1 LQAQPNHA
9 LEPTAPSHAE
19 HRGSARIVGRTNE
32 TKKYGSTRKKNKSH
46 LAAPRI
52 RVIRIRSASDSRER
66 ALSGGGALLSFSSGG
81 RVNSRHRAVGEAKC
95 RNRASGL
102 STYGGVRLARRGT
115 RARRRVSG
123 VSGNFSG
130 TVDAAGLFTA
140 GASIRSSVSVTRPSG
155 SSRTACWGHQHRSR
169 QSVASPSRR
178 LAGRPHGHVR
188 AWLIR
193 TVGSLDR
200 FAENGRSISRSRFGF
215 HHRWRHHAPL
225 GGSFD
230 VVALSGVFV
239 LEKLIR
245 TDRPTRKW
253 SRRDRLVRSCHRGRA
268 AHLQRWAD
276 ETKNPNHSTKNRL
289 HLAAPRIGVVCITS
303 GSESRECALSGG
315 GAPLDALRSAVVTRG
330 MSRR

>member
-1 LQAQPNHA
+1 MQAQPNHA

-178 LAGRPHGHVR
+178 LAGRLKRRG
-188 AWLIR
+188 L
-193 TVGSLDR
+193 
-200 FAENGRSISRSRFGF
+200 FARSR
-215 HHRWRHHAPL
+215 
-225 GGSFD
+225 
-230 VVALSGVFV
+230 
-239 LEKLIR
+239 
-245 TDRPTRKW
+245 
-253 SRRDRLVRSCHRGRA
+253 
-268 AHLQRWAD
+268 
-276 ETKNPNHSTKNRL
+276 
-289 HLAAPRIGVVCITS
+289 
-303 GSESRECALSGG
+303 
-315 GAPLDALRSAVVTRG
+315 RG
-330 MSRR
+330 MAHSDSRVIRSVRGERPEHFTFTVRVSSPLASPRAVRRVIRRCGTLGRFRS